1 MTCQKMK
8 NMIPGGPSISQP
20 QKNLALIQS
29 EGILT
34 VEASYGITFS
44 FASRIHFGA
53 HKTE

>member
-8 NMIPGGPSISQP
+8 KMISGGPSISQP
-20 QKNLALIQS
+20 QQNLALTQS
-29 EGILT
+29 EEILT
-34 VEASYGITFS
+34 VEASNGITLS